1 MLVEQYTLKNYTLI
15 FLDYPEYPQYPPAN
29 YDSSK
34 VKYEDEDEQKFDP
47 ENTNGSRQYDEEF
60 EEGEAY

>member
-1 MLVEQYTLKNYTLI
+1 MYVLI
-15 FLDYPEYPQYPPAN
+15 PLFPLDYPEYPQYPPAN

-34 VKYEDEDEQKFDP
+34 VKYEDEDEQKFEPD
-47 ENTNGSRQYDEEF
+47 NTNGNRHFDDEF